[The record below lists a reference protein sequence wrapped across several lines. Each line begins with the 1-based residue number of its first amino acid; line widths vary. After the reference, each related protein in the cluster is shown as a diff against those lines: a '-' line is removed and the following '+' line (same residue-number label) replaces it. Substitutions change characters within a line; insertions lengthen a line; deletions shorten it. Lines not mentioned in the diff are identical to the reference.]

1 MLNVK
6 RVKLRTASL
15 MMAAFLF
22 VPGVVRAGELADF
35 NAAVASAYAHY
46 RSAVFY
52 LRTGNPPVASLELED
67 MAEKWGALEKRFA
80 GTPPDAFV
88 DDPTWRE
95 TLSDI
100 SARINVAI
108 TAAIAGDAKA
118 GQAALAPVRGALAA
132 LRTRNGVRVFSDCID
147 EANAAAEK
155 IWAFRHNPPDFEK
168 HEELD
173 RLRANTA
180 LVTYL
185 YERCRDEAPA
195 SIRDNATFKRIVT
208 GALHSMSRMWVAIH
222 DKNKTAVVNI
232 LREFRSFD
240 KLLYLEFG

>member
-1 MLNVK
+1 
-6 RVKLRTASL
+6 
-15 MMAAFLF
+15 MAMALF
-22 VPGVVRAGELADF
+22 APGVVWAGELVDF
-35 NAAVASAYAHY
+35 NTAVASAYAHY

-80 GTPPDAFV
+80 ATPPDAFA
-88 DDPTWRE
+88 DDPAWRE
-95 TLSDI
+95 TISDI
-100 SARINVAI
+100 RTRIDAAV
-108 TAAIAGDAKA
+108 TATIAGDAKA

-132 LRTRNGVRVFSDCID
+132 LRSRNGVRVFSDCID
-147 EANAAAEK
+147 EANAAANK
-155 IWAFRHNPPDFEK
+155 IWAFRHNPPDFDN
-168 HEELD
+168 HEQLD

-195 SIRDNATFKRIVT
+195 AIRDNATFKRIIA
-208 GALHSMSRMWVAIH
+208 GALHSMSRMWVAIN